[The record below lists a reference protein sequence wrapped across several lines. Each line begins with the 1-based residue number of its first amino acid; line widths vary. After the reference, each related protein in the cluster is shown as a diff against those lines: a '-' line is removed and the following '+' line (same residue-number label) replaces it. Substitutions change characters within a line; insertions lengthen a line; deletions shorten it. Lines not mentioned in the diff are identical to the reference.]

1 MLNDLRISKPPV
13 GHEYSGFKIV
23 NMKTYPIILAGGKG
37 ERFWPI
43 SRRRKPKQVLNIFTG
58 KPLVLEAYE
67 RARRFGDVIVITSS
81 ELEDVIRDIIGT
93 EAEIIAEPVGKNTA
107 PAIYWVARRENIN
120 PEDVLFVT
128 PSDHIIGNIPNFVEA
143 VNRGIEY
150 ASKGYI
156 VVFGIKPTR
165 PESGYG
171 YIEAGEEV
179 DDKVSRVKKFY
190 EKPSVKRA
198 TEFIKKGN
206 FYWNSGMFVFSRKT
220 ILEAFDKYA
229 PDIVKAYESS
239 NNMEEFYHSVVD
251 ISIDYAIMEKARN
264 IVVVKADFYWEDAG
278 TYTALERI
286 YHPDES
292 GNTLFGKVVAKKV
305 SGNIIYAEDGIVAA
319 YGVKDMIIVHTRDAT
334 LVIPKKHAQ
343 KVKELVEELK
353 KKHLTEYL

>member
-1 MLNDLRISKPPV
+1 MTQVNFQNLPIARE
-13 GHEYSGFKIV
+13 HEGFKIV
-23 NMKTYPIILAGGKG
+23 NMKTYSIILAGGKG

-67 RARRFGDVIVITSS
+67 RARKFGDVIVITSK
-81 ELEDVIRDIIGT
+81 EIEDVIRDIIGND
-93 EAEIIAEPVGKNTA
+93 ADIIAEPVGKNTA
-107 PAIYWVARRENIN
+107 PAIYWVAKREDIN
-120 PEDVLFVT
+120 PEDILFVT

-143 VNRGIEY
+143 VNKGIEY
-150 ASKGYI
+150 ASKGHI

-171 YIEAGEEV
+171 YIEAGEEL
-179 DDKVSRVKKFY
+179 DEKVAKVKKFY
-190 EKPSVKRA
+190 EKPSIKRA
-198 TEFIKKGN
+198 TEFVKKGN
-206 FYWNSGMFVFSRKT
+206 FYWNSGMFVFSKKT
-220 ILEAFDKYA
+220 ILEAFERYA

-239 NNMEEFYHSVVD
+239 KNMEEFYYSVVD
-251 ISIDYAIMEKARN
+251 ISIDYAIMEKAKN

-278 TYTALERI
+278 AYTALERI
-286 YHPDES
+286 YHPDAS
-292 GNTLFGKVVAKKV
+292 GNTMFGKVITKKAT
-305 SGNIIYAEDGIVAA
+305 GNIIYAEDGIVAT
-319 YGVKDMIIVHTRDAT
+319 YGVKDMIIVHTKDAT